1 MSSLGTLIC
10 TFVRS
15 ATTDTGD
22 TEITFCVSRESRW
35 LMPELIKSIKKL
47 AAGGKDKLT
56 LTVKQYRRQRSNDQN
71 RLMWALLEIMAQEQN
86 GGRTGGVTA
95 WDCYL
100 DMIDKY
106 GSKFEYLQCTA
117 EAFSTL
123 KAIFRAIKIVEERD
137 HNGTKTVMCKAYV
150 GSSEYNTQE
159 MTMLIDGIFD
169 ELAKMGVDA
178 DKDVRYLWEEWSK
191 RKA

>member
-1 MSSLGTLIC
+1 MR
-10 TFVRS
+10 VV
-15 ATTDTGD
+15 TTDTGD
-22 TEITFCVSRESRW
+22 VEITFKVSQGSRW
-35 LMPELIKSIKKL
+35 LIPELVKDFRKL
-47 AAGGKDKLT
+47 IADGKDKLT
-56 LTVKQYRRQRSNDQN
+56 LTVKQYRKNRSLDQN
-71 RLMWALLEIMAQEQN
+71 RLMWALLEIMAQEMN

-106 GSKFEYLQCTA
+106 GAKFEYLECQT
-117 EAFSTL
+117 EAFPSL
-123 KAIFRAIKIVEERD
+123 KNMFRALKVVEERPTK
-137 HNGTKTVMCKAYV
+137 GTYMCKAYV
-150 GSSEYNTQE
+150 GSSEYDTKE

-169 ELAKMGVDA
+169 ELAQMGVDA